1 MRACARK
8 GVQMYYKI
16 VSFVRVDDG
25 DPPCERFY
33 SLADADE
40 ALASL
45 MMMHGEECIF
55 TIESIEESV
64 E

>member
-1 MRACARK
+1 
-8 GVQMYYKI
+8 MYYKI

-25 DPPCERFY
+25 DPPCERFS